1 MRSYFSAFR
10 LAIASS
16 RFKFSFSCSVS
27 AKIAASWAGLFV
39 DEGEGPEVR
48 TGWRGFRGEVVMG
61 VLEEEERGADEVIVT
76 VDIVDGS
83 DGGGGSVGGGGG
95 CGALMEGLGE
105 AVDIDLGDA
114 GDGQN
119 DDGRG

>member
-1 MRSYFSAFR
+1 M
-10 LAIASS
+10 
-16 RFKFSFSCSVS
+16 
-27 AKIAASWAGLFV
+27 